1 MEQKK
6 KFKVELDSTD
16 NIRALLQEIY
26 READEQ
32 MNLAVAESAKLTA
45 STKLNEE
52 IMDGKSKYC
61 KSLKDFMDVKQ
72 KAMDIKLD
80 IAKLM
85 TSIYQHNGN
94 VKNAVD
100 DAKKEKSLS
109 KDFFNM
115 LKSSADEAKKKEDS
129 GPTKEIYKR

>member
-6 KFKVELDSTD
+6 KFKVELDSSE

-32 MNLAVAESAKLTA
+32 MNLAVAESAKLTS

-94 VKNAVD
+94 VKTALE
-100 DAKKEKSLS
+100 DAKKDKVLD
-109 KDFFNM
+109 KNFFNT
-115 LKSSADEAKKKEDS
+115 LKNAADEAKKKEDS
-129 GPTKEIYKR
+129 GPGKEIYR